1 MELSRG
7 AAPALPGWPMGCAGQ
22 EATVLRAAAARSVK
36 LTFHA
41 LISNGARKY
50 LSVISKDAAYCTRF
64 NKVSQ

>member
-1 MELSRG
+1 
-7 AAPALPGWPMGCAGQ
+7 MGCAGPVV
-22 EATVLRAAAARSVK
+22 TVLRAAAARSMK
-36 LTFHA
+36 LTFRA